1 MNRKLI
7 IGVSGASGIRYT
19 LRLLQQIPLLRGKY
33 SEIHLIY
40 TEAAKL
46 VAKYEEDIDDLE
58 SFLAH
63 YELDSIN
70 SEKDWVSPLA
80 SSSRLINSDMVVIP
94 ASMNT
99 IAKISSGIQDNLL
112 LRAATSIIRLR
123 GKLVLVVRETP
134 LSSIDLE
141 NLFRLSKNGA
151 IVLPASPGFYGKPSS
166 INDLVDFIIGKV
178 LDVLGVENELY
189 KRWSIRSD
197 D

>member
-19 LRLLQQIPLLRGKY
+19 LRLLQQIPLLRKKY
-33 SEIHLIY
+33 DKIHLIY

-58 SFLAH
+58 SLLAR
-63 YELDSIN
+63 YELDSVN
-70 SEKDWVSPLA
+70 SEKDWISPLA
-80 SSSRLINSDMVVIP
+80 SSSRLINSDMIIIP

-99 IAKISSGIQDNLL
+99 IAKISVGIQDNLL

-123 GKLVLVVRETP
+123 GKLVLVIRETP

-141 NLFRLSKNGA
+141 NLYRLSKNGA
-151 IVLPASPGFYGKPSS
+151 IILPATPGFYGNPSS
-166 INDLVDFIIGKV
+166 INELVDFIIGKV
-178 LDVLGVENELY
+178 LDVLGIENELY
-189 KRWSIRSD
+189 KRWRVYEND
-197 D
+197 